1 MKKLLCLA
9 VFALGYSS
17 LSAQADSYTIA
28 TKDGST
34 CSQQESKS
42 DKSFSFGTDFD
53 TQKQEGT
60 LTARFTIELG
70 GNKVRKVD
78 CNRLYNIS
86 VQREQLALDKALLE
100 IELMKA
106 QIEAIKSG
114 KTLEQVDTIGA
125 NDW

>member
-1 MKKLLCLA
+1 MRKLLCLA
-9 VFALGYSS
+9 AFALGYSS
-17 LSAQADSYTIA
+17 LVAQADSYTIA

-42 DKSFSFGTDFD
+42 DKSFSFGTNFD

-86 VQREQLALDKALLE
+86 VQRDQLALDKALLE
-100 IELMKA
+100 IELMRA
-106 QIEAIKSG
+106 QIDAIKAG
-114 KTLEQVDTIGA
+114 RPLEEGATIGA